1 MLPSFLITLREVIE
15 AMIIVA
21 TLLGIISKL
30 KWDGAVKTVWIATLS
45 AGVLSIVLVSLGSIF
60 GFQLQK
66 FYSGQ
71 VEQITEGILMT
82 ISALFITWAVFFL
95 HRFFS
100 QQKGILLKS
109 VKKTIQNQ
117 QTKGLFILVFTAV
130 FREGFEI
137 ALFLMSIYLST
148 SPKEVALGFMGGLAL
163 GILISFAF
171 FKTSTRLPVQ
181 YAFRISTILL
191 VLFAAGLFVRGI
203 HEFMEAQII
212 PELFQFSLFFIP
224 SKGTFIGDMIKS
236 VFGITQKMDI
246 IQIGVY
252 LLYTIGMG
260 SYLTLTSPH
269 QSSDPLE

>member
-15 AMIIVA
+15 AVIIVA
-21 TLLGIISKL
+21 TLLGIVSQL
-30 KWDGAVKTVWIATLS
+30 KWKNAIKTVWTATLS
-45 AGVLSIVLVSLGSIF
+45 AGVLSIALVGVGSIF

-66 FYSGQ
+66 LYVGRI
-71 VEQITEGILMT
+71 EQITEGVLMT
-82 ISALFITWAVFFL
+82 ISAVFITWAVFFL

-100 QQKGILLKS
+100 QQKGILLKN

-117 QTKGLFILVFTAV
+117 ESKGLFILVFTAV

-148 SPKEVALGFMGGLAL
+148 SPTEVAFGFIGGLAL
-163 GILISFAF
+163 GIFISFAF

-191 VLFAAGLFVRGI
+191 VLFAAGLFARGI
-203 HEFMEAQII
+203 HEFMEAKII
-212 PELFQFSLFFIP
+212 PELFQLSLSFIP
-224 SKGTFIGDMIKS
+224 PDGTFIGDMIKS
-236 VFGITQKMDI
+236 VFGIAQKMDI

-252 LLYTIGMG
+252 LFYTIGMG
-260 SYLTLTSPH
+260 SYLSFTSPH
-269 QSSDPLE
+269 QSSDPLQ